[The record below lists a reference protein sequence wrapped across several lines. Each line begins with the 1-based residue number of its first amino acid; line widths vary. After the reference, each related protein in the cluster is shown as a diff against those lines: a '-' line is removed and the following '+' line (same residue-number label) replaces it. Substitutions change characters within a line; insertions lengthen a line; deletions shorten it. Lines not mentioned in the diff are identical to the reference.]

1 MTIKRIIQEFIK
13 AFLIGIL
20 VFLVIG
26 LINYFNGARYE
37 FNARLLQIFIQSQV
51 YAVFLYMVNMAL
63 VYTLI
68 KRLGKQLFTFKNLLL
83 AAAGG
88 VILTMITI
96 LVLNTYY
103 YIRTEGMSLTEAI
116 VSQNM
121 NDYSSSLL
129 ISIIITGIFYFFYYH
144 KFKQEGK
151 VKEQKIIAN
160 TASASFDALKNQ
172 LDPHFLFNSL
182 NVLTSLIEENPAQAQ
197 KFTTSLSKVYRY
209 VLEQKNK
216 ELVTVDEELQFAKV
230 YMALLKMRFEDSI
243 VFKAPDKASNPEAKV
258 VPLSL
263 QLLLENAVKHNMVTS
278 SKKLHITIY
287 EENGRLVVQNKVQL
301 KQVIKKSSG
310 VGLQNIVQRYMLLTD
325 RKVHINETAE
335 VFEVS
340 IPMLSKQISIMKT
353 QESYL
358 EDKRYENA
366 KIRVK
371 RIKEFYIHFAIYL
384 LLVPFFIFLNFR
396 TTGFPWAIF
405 PILGWGLGVLGHASE
420 AFNYNPILGRN
431 WEDKKIRELMEKDNF

>member
-1 MTIKRIIQEFIK
+1 
-13 AFLIGIL
+13 
-20 VFLVIG
+20 
-26 LINYFNGARYE
+26 
-37 FNARLLQIFIQSQV
+37 
-51 YAVFLYMVNMAL
+51 
-63 VYTLI
+63 
-68 KRLGKQLFTFKNLLL
+68 
-83 AAAGG
+83 
-88 VILTMITI
+88 
-96 LVLNTYY
+96 
-103 YIRTEGMSLTEAI
+103 
-116 VSQNM
+116 
-121 NDYSSSLL
+121 
-129 ISIIITGIFYFFYYH
+129 
-144 KFKQEGK
+144 
-151 VKEQKIIAN
+151 
-160 TASASFDALKNQ
+160 
-172 LDPHFLFNSL
+172 
-182 NVLTSLIEENPAQAQ
+182 
-197 KFTTSLSKVYRY
+197 
-209 VLEQKNK
+209 
-216 ELVTVDEELQFAKV
+216 
-230 YMALLKMRFEDSI
+230 
-243 VFKAPDKASNPEAKV
+243 
-258 VPLSL
+258 
-263 QLLLENAVKHNMVTS
+263 
-278 SKKLHITIY
+278 
-287 EENGRLVVQNKVQL
+287 
-301 KQVIKKSSG
+301 